1 MSTDSSCL
9 SANKSYAHNTRLERI
24 IYYAGYVLIQL
35 SVGVVPYIRF
45 MQIRKNIMM
54 LVMIALAV
62 VAIVIAIAVYD
73 HFRK

>member
-1 MSTDSSCL
+1 MFADGSCF
-9 SANKSYAHNTRLERI
+9 SANKPYAHNARLGRI

-54 LVMIALAV
+54 LIMIALAV
-62 VAIVIAIAVYD
+62 VAIVIAIAIYD